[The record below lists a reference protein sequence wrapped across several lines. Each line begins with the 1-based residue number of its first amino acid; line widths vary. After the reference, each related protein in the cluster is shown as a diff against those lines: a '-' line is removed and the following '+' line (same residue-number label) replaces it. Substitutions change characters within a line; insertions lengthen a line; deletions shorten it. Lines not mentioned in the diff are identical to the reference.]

1 MSAEASSELDKGS
14 GRKKKAPAPGGEPKV
29 EARPEAETPGPQV
42 ESQEDRFE
50 TVLEYEPDAKL
61 PAAVVLVWAC
71 ALIGLGA
78 YAMTF
83 YFPDLSLWGGP

>member
-1 MSAEASSELDKGS
+1 MSAEASSDLDMGS
-14 GRKKKAPAPGGEPKV
+14 GTKKAPAPGGEP
-29 EARPEAETPGPQV
+29 EAAAAAEPEAPGPQV

-78 YAMTF
+78 YAMTL
-83 YFPDLSLWGGP
+83 YFPDLALWTSP